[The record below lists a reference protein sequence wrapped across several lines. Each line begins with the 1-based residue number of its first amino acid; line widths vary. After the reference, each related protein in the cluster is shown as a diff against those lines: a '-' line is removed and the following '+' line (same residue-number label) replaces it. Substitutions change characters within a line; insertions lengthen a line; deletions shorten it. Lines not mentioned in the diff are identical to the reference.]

1 MQIAQNSVVAF
12 HYTLTNDAGEVLD
25 SSEGR
30 EPLTYL
36 HGAGNIVP
44 GLEKELEGRTAG
56 DKVQAT
62 VAPEEGYGEKQ
73 SQLVQEVPRDAFQG
87 VESVEPGMQFQAQ
100 TQGGPLMVT
109 VTQVEGDTVVV
120 DGNHPLAGQT
130 LNFDVEIAEVRAA
143 SEEEVEH
150 GHVHGEGDG
159 HGEEAQQH

>member
-12 HYTLTNDAGEVLD
+12 HYTLTNNAGEVLD

-36 HGAGNIVP
+36 HGAGNIIP
-44 GLEKELEGRTAG
+44 GLEKELEGRAAGEKLTATIEPG
-56 DKVQAT
+56 D
-62 VAPEEGYGEKQ
+62 GYGEKQ
-73 SQLVQEVPRDAFQG
+73 DQLVQQVPRDAFQG

-100 TQGGPLMVT
+100 TEGGPLMVT
-109 VTQVEGDTVVV
+109 VTGVEGDTVTV

-130 LNFDVEIAEVRAA
+130 LNFDVEIATVREA

-150 GHVHGEGDG
+150 GHVHGEG
-159 HGEEAQQH
+159 GEQH